1 MAKKSAK
8 SVEAKKAS
16 AGTSYSDKAVEELKR
31 ISPLALPGYIAECEF
46 YDQTETRKVLDD
58 VVKEFE
64 KDGGTV
70 DSVLKPVMF
79 SVADGLLEAIPG
91 GAALRRKG
99 LTPQRIVT
107 ECEAFSYSS
116 EDMGI
121 GTIPGVAY
129 VDFKNI
135 RERAAEFAAGRDWE
149 YVRSELEN
157 QNAMNKY
164 KEAAVR
170 ANGGAKNL
178 LDEYTGERNITAY
191 RSTADLRRNDPTHR
205 FQAQPDHIVP
215 LKVLNEQFRG
225 NFALSKNDV
234 RIIANK
240 DYNFALTSAA
250 INQSKQDKT
259 NAEYVASSGLTEA
272 QKRRMVKMAEE
283 AQKAIDSQTNKVV
296 GKNLTFGGT
305 VAQSDIKA
313 ASIEFRKKHHIPEGQ
328 KLTKEQK
335 ASIERNLRIKK
346 TAGVYGE
353 GAKMAANQA
362 KDFAIGNVVL
372 YLLKPLYWELKD
384 SFNNDLV
391 KGVNASSGSEAIR
404 IRFGRVKNYIVKN
417 AKQFLGDGIWEFIKG
432 FVSAL
437 IESIIGLFVGIFRSI
452 LKLLKEGI
460 RIFVQAAKILWGK
473 NSSKMS
479 AAEKGDAI
487 VKLIGASVASLAG
500 IGIDFLLSQ
509 IGTPQILR
517 VPLATMLSGIVAA
530 LFMYLLDK
538 ADLFSVKPER
548 RAARVKE
555 VFDARIADMKADT
568 AKFSAATTER
578 LRRDWEE
585 YIYLSQ
591 EADKTLASHDA
602 VATSEVLTQMAKFF
616 SVALPY
622 SDAKSFAQFLKNGK
636 DVQID
641 ETTVGAA

>member
-1 MAKKSAK
+1 
-8 SVEAKKAS
+8 
-16 AGTSYSDKAVEELKR
+16 
-31 ISPLALPGYIAECEF
+31 
-46 YDQTETRKVLDD
+46 
-58 VVKEFE
+58 
-64 KDGGTV
+64 
-70 DSVLKPVMF
+70 
-79 SVADGLLEAIPG
+79 
-91 GAALRRKG
+91 
-99 LTPQRIVT
+99 
-107 ECEAFSYSS
+107 
-116 EDMGI
+116 MGI

-135 RERAAEFAAGRDWE
+135 RERAAGYKDTRDWT
-149 YVRSELEN
+149 YNRSQLEN
-157 QNAMNKY
+157 ANAMNKY

-191 RSTADLRRNDPTHR
+191 RSTADQRRNDPTHR
-205 FQAQPDHIVP
+205 YQAQPDHIVP
-215 LKVLNEQFRG
+215 LKVLNKQFTG

-250 INQSKQDKT
+250 INQTKQDKT
-259 NAEYVASSGLTEA
+259 NVEYVASANLTEE
-272 QKRRMVKMAEE
+272 QKRRMVRMAEK
-283 AQKAIDSQTNKVV
+283 AQRDVNVAANKTIA
-296 GKNLTFGGT
+296 KNFLFSGT
-305 VAQSDIKA
+305 VAQSEIKA
-313 ASIEFRKKHHIPEGQ
+313 ASVEYRKKHHIPEGQ

-335 ASIERNLRIKK
+335 ASIERKLKNQKTIDIYKK
-346 TAGVYGE
+346 SGRVE
-353 GAKMAANQA
+353 MAANQA

-372 YLLKPLYWELKD
+372 YLMKPLYWELKD
-384 SFNNDLV
+384 TFKNGFQD
-391 KGVNASSGSEAIR
+391 GVNASSGSEAIR

-432 FVSAL
+432 FVSSL
-437 IESIIGLFVGIFRSI
+437 IEGIIGLFVGIFRSI
-452 LKLLKEGI
+452 FKLIKEGI
-460 RIFVQAAKILWGK
+460 RIFIQAAKILWGK
-473 NSSKMS
+473 NSSKMTK
-479 AAEKGDAI
+479 AEKGDAI

-500 IGIDFLLSQ
+500 IGIDFLLGQ

-538 ADLFSVKPER
+538 ADLFSVKAER

-591 EADKTLASHDA
+591 AADKALVAHDPA
-602 VATSEVLTQMAKFF
+602 ATSEVSTQMAKFF
-616 SVALPY
+616 SVSLPY